1 MDSAPLGS
9 RGFVLVVGD
18 CDPSYN
24 SSHGFVIGNRY
35 YAMIQSGDAEW
46 YDLAKVTVRFFA
58 TVRDIT
64 GQKSIET
71 EAETV
76 RDLLAALS
84 KMFGQRFTDAVVDN
98 KTGGLKRFYS
108 CMINGRRIEL
118 LQGVD
123 TKLTDNDAI
132 ALFPP
137 VGGG

>member
-1 MDSAPLGS
+1 
-9 RGFVLVVGD
+9 LVAGN
-18 CDPSYN
+18 CEPSYN
-24 SSHGFVIGNRY
+24 SSHGFAIENRY
-35 YAMIQSGDAEW
+35 YAMMQSGEAEW

-64 GQKSIET
+64 GQKSIEA

-76 RDLLAALS
+76 RDLLTVLS
-84 KMFGQRFTDAVVDN
+84 KMFGQRFAETVVDS

-108 CMINGRRIEL
+108 CMVNGRRIEL

>member
-1 MDSAPLGS
+1 
-9 RGFVLVVGD
+9 
-18 CDPSYN
+18 
-24 SSHGFVIGNRY
+24 
-35 YAMIQSGDAEW
+35 MIQSGDAEW
-46 YDLAKVTVRFFA
+46 YDLARVTVKFFA

-76 RDLLAALS
+76 RDLLARLS
-84 KMFGQRFTDAVVDN
+84 KMFGQRFTEAVVDRE
-98 KTGGLKRFYS
+98 TGGLKRFYS
-108 CMINGRRIEL
+108 CMVNGKRIEL

-123 TKLTDNDAI
+123 TKLSDNDAI